1 MGIKL
6 ASKNDLQWVNEQ
18 YSTIGFVPSNL
29 ERDKVAIVTYK
40 GEYAG
45 VGRIVKIDENNIEIG
60 GIYVLPDFRGRNL
73 AYELVT
79 FLVEEAKRFKEP
91 NVYCIPFA
99 ELQHFYKKCGFKG
112 TNLQNDNIDDVIRSK
127 YKWCLNEYEK
137 KVLLLKL

>member
-6 ASKNDLQWVNEQ
+6 VTKNELKWVNEQ
-18 YSTIGFVPSNL
+18 YATIGFVLSNL
-29 ERDKVAIVTYK
+29 ERDKVAIVTYE

-60 GIYVLPDFRGRNL
+60 GIYVLPAFRGKNL
-73 AYELVT
+73 AYDVVN
-79 FLVEEAKRFKEP
+79 FLVEETKQFKEP

-99 ELQHFYKKCGFKG
+99 ELLNFYKKCGFKE
-112 TNLQNDNIDDVIRSK
+112 TNRQNDIIDEIILSK